1 MMEKETR
8 GETNL
13 RQLMHDTYAQR
24 DDIPNLSENMDEVEG
39 LQVLSQRHIYYDDDI
54 SITIVQ
60 DRCPPDVEKDQ
71 WISLVNFWRSEEGK
85 RSKRGKESP
94 MNAKVKP
101 ISTTGTKS
109 HARVR
114 EESEK
119 ELKKSLTLTQIYLA
133 CHTHDNEAEIMYQ
146 IKIIVAE
153 QGDK

>member
-1 MMEKETR
+1 MR
-8 GETNL
+8 LGGETNL

-24 DDIPNLSENMDEVEG
+24 DDIPNLSENMDEAIG
-39 LQVLSQRHIYYDDDI
+39 LKWKDYKCCLKGIYYDDDI
-54 SITIVQ
+54 SINIVQ
-60 DRCPPDVEKDQ
+60 DRCPSDVEKDQ
-71 WISLVNFWRSEEGK
+71 WITLVNFWRSEEGK

-109 HARVR
+109 HAR
-114 EESEK
+114 EK
-119 ELKKSLTLTQIYLA
+119 ELKKSMTLTQIYLA
-133 CHTHDNEAEIMYQ
+133 CHTHDNEAEIMNQ